1 MRIYNMKTILDDTF
15 AEDVKD
21 EVMALSD
28 ELTNEQL
35 IPGLVKAIRLL
46 AMSFPDPDRILDEV
60 VRLLEED
67 D

>member
-1 MRIYNMKTILDDTF
+1 MKTILDDTF

-35 IPGLVKAIRLL
+35 IPGLVRAIKLL
-46 AMSFPDPDRILDEV
+46 SLAFPDPDRILDEV

-67 D
+67 E